1 MDDQTSSTESIFN
14 IQCPIFRAQEERI
27 QHLTEQI
34 NQAQPVK
41 EKAPLAEE
49 LSQAAQELLDCAE
62 YQEYS
67 LDCTYCQRF
76 SQLRQKTAQLILVA
90 RRLAR

>member
-1 MDDQTSSTESIFN
+1 MSDQASSTESIFN
-14 IQCPIFRAQEERI
+14 IQCSLFRAQEERI

-34 NQAQPVK
+34 NQARTVK

-49 LSQAAQELLDCAE
+49 LSAAAQELLDCAE
-62 YQEYS
+62 YQEQS
-67 LDCTYCQRF
+67 LDCTYCQKF
-76 SQLRQKTAQLILVA
+76 SELRQKTAQLILAA